1 MSNMKVT
8 LEAYIEAIDSGLDN
22 ALVQLIR
29 APVGSVVSV
38 SDAIGMFSIFK
49 SQTMDAKLKIAKGE
63 L

>member
-1 MSNMKVT
+1 MSNVKVT
-8 LEAYIEAIDSGLDN
+8 LETYIEAIDSGLDN
-22 ALVQLIR
+22 ALAQLIR

-38 SDAIGMFSIFK
+38 SDAIGMLSVFK